1 MTTPYHPLA
10 RGLHWLMALLI
21 AGLLVLGHYMS
32 ELPLSPEKLQYFSWH
47 KWAGVTVFALLWVR
61 LAWRLV
67 HRPPALSDTL
77 SPLQQRLAHTGH
89 GALYLLM
96 LAMPL
101 SGWLMSS
108 AYGIPVVMFGL
119 WQVPDL
125 IAANPP
131 YVAAADFE
139 SLDPVLR
146 HEPYGALVAPD
157 FDAVAGFEDVA
168 RIIQHAPEW
177 LTDEGVLIVEHS
189 EHHGFAAC
197 EWARR
202 AGFASARTVKDV
214 AGSDRFLV
222 ARRSEA

>member
-47 KWAGVTVFALLWVR
+47 KWTGVTVFALLWVR

-108 AYGIPVVMFGL
+108 AKGFNTTFFGL
-119 WQVPDL
+119 FDL
-125 IAANPP
+125 PNLIERDKALAASLKSVHGTLANLLMVLV
-131 YVAAADFE
+131 VAHIGAALKHQLIDKDN
-139 SLDPVLR
+139 LM
-146 HEPYGALVAPD
+146 
-157 FDAVAGFEDVA
+157 A
-168 RIIQHAPEW
+168 RMRP
-177 LTDEGVLIVEHS
+177 
-189 EHHGFAAC
+189 
-197 EWARR
+197 ARQ
-202 AGFASARTVKDV
+202 K
-214 AGSDRFLV
+214 
-222 ARRSEA
+222 

>member
-77 SPLQQRLAHTGH
+77 SPLQQRLAHAGH

-108 AYGIPVVMFGL
+108 AKGVPTVWFGL
-119 WQVPDL
+119 LQLPDL
-125 IAANPP
+125 LSRDRVLGEQLENVHAALSWVLVIM
-131 YVAAADFE
+131 VALHILAA
-139 SLDPVLR
+139 LYHHRVLR
-146 HEPYGALVAPD
+146 DDTLHRMWP
-157 FDAVAGFEDVA
+157 
-168 RIIQHAPEW
+168 
-177 LTDEGVLIVEHS
+177 
-189 EHHGFAAC
+189 
-197 EWARR
+197 RR
-202 AGFASARTVKDV
+202 DTRDST
-214 AGSDRFLV
+214 S
-222 ARRSEA
+222 SS